1 MILEC
6 VPNFSE
12 GRRPDVVEAI
22 ARSAEIP
29 GVRVLGIAMDAD
41 HNRSVM
47 TAVGEAEDLS
57 EAMFRAARTAVEYID
72 LRVHQGTHPR
82 MGAVDVMPFVPLV
95 GATMENAVQVAE
107 KLGRRMG
114 KELQLPVYLYE
125 MAATKS
131 YHKNLADVRRGQF
144 EGLSSKMA
152 NDPPDFGPAYPHPT
166 AGAVAVGARN
176 PLIAFNPAYPHPT
189 AGAVAVG
196 ARNPLIA
203 FNILLNTDSMDVA
216 GKVAESVR
224 GSTGGLIGV
233 KALPMNTVSQG
244 KVQVSMNLVDYPKT
258 PLPRALEM
266 VREEAG
272 RWGVSIFRTE
282 LVGFMPAQALVDT
295 ARYYL
300 QQFDF
305 ELTDVL
311 EWALCRPQEE
321 DQGREL
327 S

>member
-1 MILEC
+1 
-6 VPNFSE
+6 
-12 GRRPDVVEAI
+12 
-22 ARSAEIP
+22 
-29 GVRVLGIAMDAD
+29 MDAD

-152 NDPPDFGPAYPHPT
+152 NDPPDFG
-166 AGAVAVGARN
+166 
-176 PLIAFNPAYPHPT
+176 PAYPHPT

>member
-176 PLIAFNPAYPHPT
+176 PLIAFN
-189 AGAVAVG
+189 
-196 ARNPLIA
+196 
-203 FNILLNTDSMDVA
+203 ILLNTDSMDVA

>member
-176 PLIAFNPAYPHPT
+176 PLIAFN
-189 AGAVAVG
+189 V
-196 ARNPLIA
+196 
-203 FNILLNTDSMDVA
+203 LLNTDSMDVA